1 MISAELC
8 LEPPKRSLLISR
20 YAGYTS
26 AIPGSIVA
34 NLGFI
39 GESPSASGRQSS

>member
-1 MISAELC
+1 MQLWLKLSKEVVLMF
-8 LEPPKRSLLISR
+8 R

-39 GESPSASGRQSS
+39 GGYLIVSTLRSR